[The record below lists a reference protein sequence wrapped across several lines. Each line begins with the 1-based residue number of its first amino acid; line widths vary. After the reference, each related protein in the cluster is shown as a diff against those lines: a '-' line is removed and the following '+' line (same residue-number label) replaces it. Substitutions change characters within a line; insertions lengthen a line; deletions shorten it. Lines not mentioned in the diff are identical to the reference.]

1 MPFKF
6 NISEKSGK
14 TFHFEGEAEGL
25 EGKEIGQKISGQEI
39 NPDLAGYEFEITGG
53 TDLGG
58 LPMLSQVDGF
68 ARARVL
74 LGYGK
79 GMHGKSRKE
88 GKKFRSNMSPPG
100 MRRRKT
106 VRGKVLSEAVSQV
119 NLKVL
124 KNGAKKLEEIYPDQ
138 CKPKEKKEAPAAA

>member
-14 TFHFEGEAEGL
+14 TFHFEAEAEGL
-25 EGKEIGQKISGQEI
+25 EGKEIGQKFLGQEV

-53 TDLGG
+53 TDAGG
-58 LPMLSQVDGF
+58 LPMLPDVDGI
-68 ARARVL
+68 ATKRVL
-74 LGYGK
+74 LSYGR

-106 VRGKVLSEAVSQV
+106 VRGKVISPAVAQI
-119 NLKVL
+119 NLKVV
-124 KNGAKKLEEIYPDQ
+124 KAGAKKLEEVFPDQ
-138 CKPKEKKEAPAAA
+138 CKPKEKPAEAQAA

>member
-14 TFHFEGEAEGL
+14 TFHLESEAESL
-25 EGKEIGQKISGQEI
+25 DGKEIGQKISGSDI
-39 NPDLAGYEFEITGG
+39 NSDLAGYEFEITGG
-53 TDLGG
+53 TDSGG
-58 LPMLSQVDGF
+58 IPMLPQIEGF
-68 ARARVL
+68 ARARAL
-74 LGYGK
+74 LGYGR

-106 VRGKVLSEAVSQV
+106 VRGKIISEAVAQV

-124 KNGAKKLEEIYPDQ
+124 KAGSKKLEEVFPDQ
-138 CKPKEKKEAPAAA
+138 CKPKEKKEEKKPE